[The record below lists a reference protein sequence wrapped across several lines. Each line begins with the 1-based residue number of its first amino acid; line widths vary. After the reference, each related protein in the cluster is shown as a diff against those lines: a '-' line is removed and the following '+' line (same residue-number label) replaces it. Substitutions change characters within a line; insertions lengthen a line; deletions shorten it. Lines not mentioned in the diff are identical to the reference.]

1 MSQAAVQGEMASQA
15 ESNVAVRGRALAY
28 AERVT
33 MASTALV
40 PPARGLCIVMLG
52 PDGTGKS
59 TMRAHLLRELA
70 PMFRQTR
77 SYHFRPRVIGRIGPG
92 RPIKQPHSMKARG
105 KVASIL
111 YLFTIF
117 ADYWLGYLL
126 HIRSLLANSSLVV
139 LDRYFHDILI
149 DPVRYRYGGPMW
161 LVRVLQHLVPPRDV
175 LFLVLDADENI
186 IFARKRELAFEE
198 LARQRKAYVAWAKEQ
213 PNSLVV
219 RTDSSIEQSAA
230 EAVRGIVD
238 YINLQRTRQGA
249 PAKAS
254 NS

>member
-1 MSQAAVQGEMASQA
+1 MSRVAVQGEISSPV
-15 ESNVAVRGRALAY
+15 EGNIAVQEPAFVHT
-28 AERVT
+28 ERVT
-33 MASTALV
+33 LASTALV
-40 PPARGLCIVMLG
+40 PRAEGLCIVMLG

-105 KVASIL
+105 KIASVL

-161 LVRVLQHLVPPRDV
+161 LVRGLQSLVPPRNV
-175 LFLVLDADENI
+175 LFLVLDADEKI

-198 LARQRKAYVAWAKEQ
+198 LARQRKAYVAWGRQQ
-213 PNSLVV
+213 PNSLVI

-238 YINLQRTRQGA
+238 YINLQRTRQNA
-249 PAKAS
+249 AAKVG
-254 NS
+254 N

>member
-1 MSQAAVQGEMASQA
+1 MSRAAVQGAISSPV
-15 ESNVAVRGRALAY
+15 ESNISVREQAVDH

-33 MASTALV
+33 LASTALV
-40 PPARGLCIVMLG
+40 PPAQGLCIVMLG

-70 PMFRQTR
+70 PLFRQTR

-105 KVASIL
+105 KIASVL

-161 LVRVLQHLVPPRDV
+161 LVRGLQFLVPPRDV
-175 LFLVLDADENI
+175 LFLVLDADEKI

-198 LARQRKAYVAWAKEQ
+198 LARQRKAYVAWARQQ

-219 RTDSSIEQSAA
+219 RTDRSIEQSAA
-230 EAVRGIVD
+230 DAVRAIVD
-238 YINLQRTRQGA
+238 YINLQRIRQNLA
-249 PAKAS
+249 AKVG
-254 NS
+254 N

>member
-1 MSQAAVQGEMASQA
+1 MSGAVAPGEMVSRA
-15 ESNVAVRGRALAY
+15 EVEMGVRERAVADAGSVTLA
-28 AERVT
+28 A
-33 MASTALV
+33 TALV

-59 TMRAHLLRELA
+59 TMRAQVMRELA

-105 KVASIL
+105 TIASIL

-117 ADYWLGYLL
+117 TDYWLGYLL
-126 HIRSLLANSSLVV
+126 HIRGLLANSSLVV

-161 LVRVLQHLVPPRDV
+161 LVRGLQFLVPPRDV

-219 RTDSSIEQSAA
+219 RTDSSVEDSAA
-230 EAVRGIVD
+230 EAVRGIVNF
-238 YINLQRTRQGA
+238 INQRRMRQD
-249 PAKAS
+249 AKVRAEK
-254 NS
+254 

>member
-1 MSQAAVQGEMASQA
+1 MSGAATHGEMVSRVEDEVRVRERAAVHGG
-15 ESNVAVRGRALAY
+15 NVTL
-28 AERVT
+28 
-33 MASTALV
+33 ASTALV

-59 TMRAHLLRELA
+59 TMRAHLLRDLA

-111 YLFTIF
+111 YLFTVL

-126 HIRSLLANSSLVV
+126 HIRALLADSSLVV
-139 LDRYFHDILI
+139 LDRYFHDILL

-161 LVRVLQHLVPPRDV
+161 LVRGLQYLVPPRDV

-186 IFARKRELAFEE
+186 IYARKRELAFEE
-198 LARQRKAYVAWAKEQ
+198 LARQRKAYVAWAKKQ
-213 PNSLVV
+213 PNSIVV
-219 RTDSSIEQSAA
+219 RTDHSIEQSTA

-238 YINLQRTRQGA
+238 YINLRRMRQGA
-249 PAKAS
+249 PVGAG
-254 NS
+254 N

>member
-1 MSQAAVQGEMASQA
+1 MSRTAVQGEMDSQV
-15 ESNVAVRGRALAY
+15 EGNVAVRERAPAY

-59 TMRAHLLRELA
+59 TMRARLLRDLA

-105 KVASIL
+105 KFASVL

-126 HIRSLLANSSLVV
+126 HIRALLANSSLVV

-161 LVRVLQHLVPPRDV
+161 LVRALQNLVPPRDV

-186 IFARKRELAFEE
+186 IFARKRELAFDE
-198 LARQRKAYVAWAKEQ
+198 LARQRKAYVAWANEQ
-213 PNSLVV
+213 PNSLVI
-219 RTDSSIEQSAA
+219 RTDSSVEQSAA
-230 EAVRGIVD
+230 EALRRIVD
-238 YINLQRTRQGA
+238 YINLRRTRHS
-249 PAKAS
+249 AS
-254 NS
+254 PSTS